1 VGSEDWKTYK
11 KVEIEIKK
19 DITDEVHEFL
29 TKVFNVYMI
38 KMPPQLFK
46 QIELVRDKL
55 IPLTSKLDQDR
66 FTEFCDIFSK
76 VYRNIMTDKNVS
88 NDVKNILNELASKTN
103 SFFSSK
109 GMQICV
115 REIRYYGVRIYVS
128 YNGKP
133 LPDTTVVAEMEG
145 RAIASS
151 KTDTSGFAKLELP
164 EGRYIVYVYRYLE
177 EDKYVYEEKSVSIPQ
192 ESEIS
197 FELKEA
203 KTLGEI
209 ERERGGKP
217 LIKEITHEEPKPGY
231 EE

>member
-1 VGSEDWKTYK
+1 MSSEDWKTYK
-11 KVEIEIKK
+11 KIEMEIKK
-19 DITDEVHEFL
+19 DVTDEVHEFL
-29 TKVFNVYMI
+29 TKIFNVYMI
-38 KMPPQLFK
+38 KIPPQLFK
-46 QIELVRDKL
+46 QMELVRDKL

-66 FTEFCDIFSK
+66 FIEFCDTFSK
-76 VYRNIMTDKNVS
+76 VYRNIITDKNVS
-88 NDVKNILNELASKTN
+88 NDIKNVLNELVSKTN

-133 LPDTTVVAEMEG
+133 LSETTVVAEMDG
-145 RAIASS
+145 RAIASA

-164 EGRYIVYVYRYLE
+164 EGKYTIYVYKYLE
-177 EDKYVYEEKSVSIPQ
+177 ENKYVYEEKIIFVPQ
-192 ESEIS
+192 ENEIS

-203 KTLGEI
+203 KTLSEI

-217 LIKEITHEEPKPGY
+217 LIKEIAHEESKSSYG
-231 EE
+231 E